1 MAEIIAFGAG
11 WGSSQL
17 VLDNLKEIKAGDLE
31 VVYINTHTDLPETE
45 TYLYEI
51 QQALDFDVTVRDAGS
66 LYDYCIK
73 NKIVPSIRFRWCT
86 DKFKIRPMKKYIDGD
101 IPLIGLTYDE
111 KWRARDFDIKGA
123 SKFPLINQ
131 ETTRYQIEE
140 SIQANPEIPKP
151 CKSGCFFCPFQSK
164 EQWRLLYFNHLDLF
178 QKALILEKNAMS
190 RNPNMTLYSNKTYQS
205 LQELSVEFLEQ
216 VRLSRYSPAT
226 EVVIIH

>member
-1 MAEIIAFGAG
+1 MNEIIAFGAG

-17 VLDNLKEIKAGDLE
+17 VLDNLKKIQAGDLE

-45 TYLYEI
+45 TFLNDI

-73 NKIVPSIRFRWCT
+73 NKVVPSIRFRWCT

-111 KWRARDFDIKGA
+111 KWRAKDFDIKGQ
-123 SKFPLINQ
+123 SKFPLINK
-131 ETTRYQIEE
+131 EITRHQVGEQI
-140 SIQANPEIPKP
+140 QGNPEMPTP
-151 CKSGCFFCPFQSK
+151 CKSGCYFCPFQSK

-178 QKALILEKNAMS
+178 QKALILERNAMS
-190 RNPNMTLYSNKTYQS
+190 RNPNMTLYSNKTHSS

-216 VRLSRYSPAT
+216 VQLSQYSIT
-226 EVVIIH
+226 